1 MNHEQIRERSAERR
15 ESFGELLRKILG
27 HSKTLVQN
35 EIELVK
41 RVAQEEVQHISRGA
55 VKIVIGAA
63 IGLVALM
70 ALSAALVIVLTNYMG
85 PEIATLIT
93 GIGLAVIGLVL
104 ALIGVH
110 QLKTTVNESKE
121 KVLH

>member
-1 MNHEQIRERSAERR
+1 MNHDQIRERSAERL
-15 ESFGELLRKILG
+15 ESFGELLREILG
-27 HSKTLVQN
+27 HSRTLVQN

-41 RVAQEEVQHISRGA
+41 RVAQEEVQHLSRGA

-85 PEIATLIT
+85 PEIATLII
-93 GIGLAVIGLVL
+93 GIGIAVIGLILV
-104 ALIGVH
+104 LIGVH